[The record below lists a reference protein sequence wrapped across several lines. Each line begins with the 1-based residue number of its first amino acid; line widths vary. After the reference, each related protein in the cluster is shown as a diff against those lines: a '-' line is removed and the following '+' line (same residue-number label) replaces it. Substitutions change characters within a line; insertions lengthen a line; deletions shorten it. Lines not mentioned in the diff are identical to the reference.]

1 MGTRFLHCSS
11 RVVFSELL
19 MKFNLTLFRLLQ
31 KSRHTCMT
39 QINHF
44 NGCFPQSLQIMARLF
59 VNEVLGGQSA
69 SSD

>member
-1 MGTRFLHCSS
+1 MEFD
-11 RVVFSELL
+11 
-19 MKFNLTLFRLLQ
+19 LTLFRLLQ

-59 VNEVLGGQSA
+59 VNELLDGQSA